1 MRKFDHY
8 RRFPVMMIAVVAV
21 VSACQQPSRMA
32 SSQDEVDSL
41 FDAAIKVRNYDRLL
55 TLADS
60 LETAE
65 AIPAIE
71 ANFRRGYAYHKKKQ
85 YGSAESYYHL
95 VQATTPKDSDEQ
107 HTWQMNAGYYADMLY
122 IKHDYEG
129 ALRIAVPVV
138 QEMEEKGDINADAMI
153 LLLSSIGRCQMKL
166 ARMKDASATFL
177 KNYQYNLRNIQSD
190 SYL

>member
-8 RRFPVMMIAVVAV
+8 RRFSVMMIAVVAV

-71 ANFRRGYAYHKKKQ
+71 ANFRR
-85 YGSAESYYHL
+85 
-95 VQATTPKDSDEQ
+95 
-107 HTWQMNAGYYADMLY
+107 QMAS
-122 IKHDYEG
+122 
-129 ALRIAVPVV
+129 P
-138 QEMEEKGDINADAMI
+138 
-153 LLLSSIGRCQMKL
+153 
-166 ARMKDASATFL
+166 RMTK
-177 KNYQYNLRNIQSD
+177 
-190 SYL
+190 

>member
-1 MRKFDHY
+1 
-8 RRFPVMMIAVVAV
+8 MMIAVVAV

-85 YGSAESYYHL
+85 YGSAESYYHM
-95 VQATTPKDSDEQ
+95 VQATTPKLPLPISAPSKKSGLA
-107 HTWQMNAGYYADMLY
+107 TSRRMACFFA
-122 IKHDYEG
+122 
-129 ALRIAVPVV
+129 R
-138 QEMEEKGDINADAMI
+138 
-153 LLLSSIGRCQMKL
+153 SSV
-166 ARMKDASATFL
+166 S
-177 KNYQYNLRNIQSD
+177 
-190 SYL
+190 